1 MKLRTGLTLAAIAAC
16 AANSH
21 AVFFAV
27 NDLGGSSGTG
37 TTNYSTGGNFATAGG
52 VSSGLL
58 KDYAT
63 NTNTSVTLSVSTPAG
78 YGDAQWDSGTSN
90 GGMSAS
96 GTDAYNLFNGK
107 LNALGYLWYND
118 LTNSRT
124 RLTFTGLSP
133 SATYTFALFGN
144 RNNAGYTDRFT
155 ITELVGADSFTNTS
169 SVGTTQSGALTTVV
183 TGANT
188 ANGYL
193 AQYSDI
199 SAGADGTFYV
209 DVYGAVGGSN
219 SHKWYAN
226 GLALTEAVPE
236 PATLGSLA
244 LAGIA
249 LVRRRRQG

>member
-37 TTNYSTGGNFATAGG
+37 TTNYSTGGLFAGAT
-52 VSSGLL
+52 SGLL

-63 NTNTSVTLSVSTPAG
+63 DTNTSVTLSVTTPAG
-78 YGDAQWDSGTSN
+78 YGSAQWDSGSTN
-90 GGMSAS
+90 GAMAAS
-96 GTDAYNLFNGK
+96 GTDAYNLLNGK
-107 LNALGYLWYND
+107 LNAMGYIWYND
-118 LTNSRT
+118 VTTSRT

-144 RNNAGYTDRFT
+144 RNRVDYTDRFT
-155 ITELVGADSFTNTS
+155 ITEIVGADSFNNTS
-169 SVGTTQSGALTTVV
+169 SAGTTQSGALTTVLS
-183 TGANT
+183 GANT
-188 ANGYL
+188 APGSL
-193 AQYSDI
+193 AQYSNI
-199 SAGADGTFYV
+199 SSGVDGTFYV
-209 DVYGAVGGSN
+209 DVYGQVGGTN
-219 SHKWYAN
+219 THKWYAN

-249 LVRRRRQG
+249 LVRRRRHG